1 MLSRVAD
8 SIYWMARYMERAENL
23 ARLLLST
30 QNLMLDAGSGAAD
43 AAQFWQPILMATGD
57 EEAYAALHSGITGS
71 RVTEFLTLR
80 TDNPNSILNSVRAAR
95 ENARTV
101 RDQISDEIWLCING
115 LRLFIESPEARQLQ
129 RQQSAALY
137 ERVLLGSYQFQG
149 IAESTTLRG
158 SEWHFLHLGT
168 VLERAD
174 KISRLLDTCSS
185 LPVEIATGAGHLP
198 LRWAALLRSC
208 SAWHAFQTMS
218 PKLDPVKIIEFLL
231 LDESFPRSVTH
242 CLNEVHQTL
251 EALKA
256 PGAQHDM
263 SQPARLA
270 GRLAADLRYATV
282 DEVLAA
288 GLHSFIDDLQTRLNQ
303 IGESIFETFVLY
315 ADLTPVDEQDLA
327 PLQIVHPGAWHAPA
341 SEDLQ
346 IQQQQQQQA

>member
-30 QNLMLDAGSGAAD
+30 QNLMLDAGAGAAD
-43 AAQFWQPILMATGD
+43 AVQFWQPVLMATGD
-57 EEAYAALHSGITGS
+57 EEAYAELHTGITGG
-71 RVTEFLTLR
+71 RITEFLTLR

-101 RDQISDEIWLCING
+101 RDQISDEVWLCVNG
-115 LRLFIESPEARQLQ
+115 LRLFMESQEARALQ

-149 IAESTTLRG
+149 IAESTTPRG
-158 SEWHFLHLGT
+158 EEWHFLHLGT

-185 LPVEIATGAGHLP
+185 LPVEIATGPGSLP

-208 SAWHAFQTMS
+208 SAWHAFQTVS
-218 PKLDPVKIIEFLL
+218 PKLDPVKIIEYLL
-231 LDESFPRSVTH
+231 LDDTFPRSVTH
-242 CLNEVHQTL
+242 CLNEVHATL
-251 EALKA
+251 IALS
-256 PGAQHDM
+256 GHGTLRDM
-263 SQPARLA
+263 SLPVRLA

-282 DEVLAA
+282 DEILAA

-303 IGESIFETFVLY
+303 IGESIFQTFVLY
-315 ADLTPVDEQDLA
+315 ADLTPVEEG
-327 PLQIVHPGAWHAPA
+327 QIPATWQPGAWHAA
-341 SEDLQ
+341 DSEEMQ
-346 IQQQQQQQA
+346 MQQQQQQQQ